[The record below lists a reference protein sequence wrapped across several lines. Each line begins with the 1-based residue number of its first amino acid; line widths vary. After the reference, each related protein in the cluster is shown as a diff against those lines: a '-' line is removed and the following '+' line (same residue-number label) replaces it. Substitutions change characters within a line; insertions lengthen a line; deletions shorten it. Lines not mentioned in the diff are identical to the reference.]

1 VASVPTLEDVVKG
14 VIIKNFRAFLG
25 LGVREGALE
34 PSLGSLKA
42 GNFLF
47 SLFLVGVS
55 GSGVFGSVGSGILL
69 TIRQVTMSRHLEAS
83 MLGILLKSVGLAV
96 IKI

>member
-1 VASVPTLEDVVKG
+1 M
-14 VIIKNFRAFLG
+14 KNFRAFLG

-47 SLFLVGVS
+47 LLFLVGVS
-55 GSGVFGSVGSGILL
+55 GSGIFGSIGSGILL
-69 TIRQVTMSRHLEAS
+69 TIR
-83 MLGILLKSVGLAV
+83 
-96 IKI
+96 